1 MSVLLQSLSEQWPL
15 AINPVVTC
23 DEETD
28 RDHGRRQ
35 QQGLA
40 KTKQVFAVFTS

>member
-1 MSVLLQSLSEQWPL
+1 VSLQSLSELWPL

-23 DEETD
+23 DGEAD
-28 RDHGRRQ
+28 RVHGRRQ

-40 KTKQVFAVFTS
+40 KTKQVFAGFTI